1 MNVVNVFTPPATFVK
16 YCVQPGGALWA
27 DAQLIW
33 LIYIIE
39 KLSSLLNIL
48 LQSIS
53 ILMCFF
59 VKKLLQTSVCVGI
72 VGICLP
78 SLSSFYAHL
87 LRVCHSL
94 DHLVMIEE

>member
-1 MNVVNVFTPPATFVK
+1 MNVENVFTPPATFVK

-53 ILMCFF
+53 ILMWFF
-59 VKKLLQTSVCVGI
+59 VKLQYV
-72 VGICLP
+72 L
-78 SLSSFYAHL
+78 A
-87 LRVCHSL
+87 
-94 DHLVMIEE
+94 